1 VDELRVPAHG
11 DHFGPQGAELVIPL
25 CQSGKFGGSDESEV
39 GGIEEQHG
47 PFFRGFQLLQADLA
61 EVFFYWIVHIEL
73 EIGDLVPY
81 MQVAAQF

>member
-1 VDELRVPAHG
+1 MNELCVCAYRNDLCASLL
-11 DHFGPQGAELVIPL
+11 ELVIPL
-25 CQSGKFGGSDESEV
+25 CQSGKFGGSNEGEV

-61 EVFFYWIVHIEL
+61 EVFFYRIVHIEL
-73 EIGDLVPY
+73 EIGDLVPF